1 MFNIPLP
8 IYVACFFFLGASFLL
23 NLHQRYQRRQRE
35 LPERDAYLAETGTS
49 EPSCRSCESPNLSE
63 TGLLHNEDDTRIVS
77 CGDCK
82 TLLYRYE
89 RESTDDDED
98 DDA

>member
-8 IYVACFFFLGASFLL
+8 IYVAFFFFLGASFLL

-35 LPERDAYLAETGTS
+35 LPELDAYLADTGSS
-49 EPSCRSCESPNLSE
+49 EPSCRSCASPNLSE

-77 CGDCK
+77 CADCK

-89 RESTDDDED
+89 RESTLDED